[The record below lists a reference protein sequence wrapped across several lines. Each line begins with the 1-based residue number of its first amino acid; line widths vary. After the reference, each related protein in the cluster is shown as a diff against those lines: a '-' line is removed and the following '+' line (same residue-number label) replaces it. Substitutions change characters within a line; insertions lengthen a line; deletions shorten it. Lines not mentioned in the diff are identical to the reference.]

1 MTAPAAP
8 TPLPIPADFPIAWQK
23 PGDEQL
29 PWFQDL
35 MHNPMPVTPLTAS
48 IDTDAFSTGASRGLD
63 GLFLPISRL
72 RQMVQNNYVYL
83 TAEPILGTPEEME
96 ARFGQMQGA
105 IGALMPGFLE
115 RFYSD
120 YVPRILA
127 HTNRNR
133 DTDYTAMTLPQLCTC
148 VATLPDVA
156 TDLWDMHMQVNIPSM
171 VAAFGFSEFL
181 ASIFGPEIERT
192 AHLMLQGF
200 PNKSV
205 ETGHLIW
212 ELAQEVRRDGALA
225 NAVRETPAGE
235 FRARLSESDAGRAF
249 LLRWEEFLSGY
260 GWRSGGFELSTASWI
275 EDWSVPL
282 SQLRAYVASDAE
294 DPLEAQRRQ
303 AVERDRLVAETEAK
317 LPPDVVP
324 VFGML
329 LAGAQTYI
337 PIAEDHNFYI
347 DQMAFT
353 SSRVPIMALARA
365 LAGAGVIAEPDDIF
379 FLDLDDVVAI
389 GSGDRSDR
397 SAVVAE
403 RRASL
408 QRSKS
413 TIPPEM
419 IGTPP
424 PADMPPDPLLSKFF
438 GIGHGLESDSKVIR
452 GIPSSS
458 GTVTGTVKVVRTL
471 DEAGKLEPGD
481 VMVCHMTM
489 PAWTPLF
496 ATVSAVVADSGG
508 VLSHCSIVAR
518 EYGVPCVT
526 ATRVG
531 TRLLKD
537 GQTVTVDGARGLV
550 HVK

>member
-1 MTAPAAP
+1 
-8 TPLPIPADFPIAWQK
+8 I
-23 PGDEQL
+23 
-29 PWFQDL
+29 
-35 MHNPMPVTPLTAS
+35 
-48 IDTDAFSTGASRGLD
+48 
-63 GLFLPISRL
+63 
-72 RQMVQNNYVYL
+72 
-83 TAEPILGTPEEME
+83 GTPEEME

-133 DTDYTAMTLPQLCTC
+133 DTDHGAMTLPELCTC

-205 ETGHLIW
+205 ETGHQFWL
-212 ELAQEVRRDGALA
+212 LAQDVRKDPALA
-225 NAVRETPAGE
+225 NLVRETAAPQLIE
-235 FRARLSESDAGRAF
+235 RLSGSVAGRAF
-249 LLRWEEFLSGY
+249 LARWEQFLAEY

-282 SQLRAYVASDAE
+282 AQLRAYVASDAE

-424 PADMPPDPLLSKFF
+424 PADLPPDPLLSKFF

-518 EYGVPCVT
+518 EYGIPCVT

-531 TRLLKD
+531 TRLLRD